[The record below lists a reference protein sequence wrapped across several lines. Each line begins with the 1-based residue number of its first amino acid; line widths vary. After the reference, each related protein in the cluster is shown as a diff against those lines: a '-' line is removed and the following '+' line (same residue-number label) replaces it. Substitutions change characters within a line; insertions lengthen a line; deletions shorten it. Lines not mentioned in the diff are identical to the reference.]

1 VGIDRRNKRRREEV
15 IRSVVDQIIHNPKA
29 RVTIHSLKEFL
40 KLPDEGAQR
49 IIEHLVNAGVLY
61 EVSAGVWTRVL
72 NIPSSSRPYR
82 RSRKN

>member
-1 VGIDRRNKRRREEV
+1 MGIDRRNKQRREEV
-15 IRSVVDQIIHNPKA
+15 IRSVVSQIIHNPNA
-29 RVTIHSLKEFL
+29 RVTIQSLKEFL

-49 IIEHLVNAGVLY
+49 IIEHLVSAGVLY

-72 NIPSSSRPYR
+72 NIPSSSRFYS